1 MSEMQHVHKHVNLMK
16 FKPEELIF
24 DEDETKDV
32 LTFFY
37 PNHGA
42 FIVQAIINDDVRGFA
57 QAIMVEAVDAT
68 YALGYVKIVFD
79 VFYMK
84 PPTNFGKALTKFGKK
99 AAPHWFKHATVMDLT
114 NAKIYDSVRASIAR
128 NFRSVFEDIVS
139 GGSAMNKRMVAV
151 IAYSKVNDLNQK
163 RVWGWI

>member
-1 MSEMQHVHKHVNLMK
+1 MSEMQHVHKHVHLMK

-42 FIVQAIINDDVRGFA
+42 FIGQAIINDDVRGFA
-57 QAIMVEAVDAT
+57 QAIMVEAVDAS
-68 YALGYVKIVFD
+68 YALGYVKTVFD

-84 PPTNFGKALTKFGKK
+84 PPTKFGNALTKFGKK
-99 AAPHWFKHATVMDLT
+99 AAPHWFKHATTTDLT
-114 NAKIYDSVRASIAR
+114 NAKLYDSVT
-128 NFRSVFEDIVS
+128 
-139 GGSAMNKRMVAV
+139 GQ
-151 IAYSKVNDLNQK
+151 YCQK
-163 RVWGWI
+163 FPFSL